1 MENKNDAPRIIIQL
15 ILGATIYYLFTFKY
29 KDPLIETL
37 SLQVYYQVLVIF
49 VIVNSYISKW
59 IDSLRSLICHKWMML
74 FSKKYQAKHYQ
85 NTARDLLKK
94 SKVSQLSE
102 KAKQMVEEISETDL
116 ELESEITEMHKE
128 INKFKRA
135 T

>member
-1 MENKNDAPRIIIQL
+1 
-15 ILGATIYYLFTFKY
+15 
-29 KDPLIETL
+29 
-37 SLQVYYQVLVIF
+37 
-49 VIVNSYISKW
+49 
-59 IDSLRSLICHKWMML
+59 MML

>member
-29 KDPLIETL
+29 KDPLIENL

-59 IDSLRSLICHKWMML
+59 IDSLRSLIWHKCMML